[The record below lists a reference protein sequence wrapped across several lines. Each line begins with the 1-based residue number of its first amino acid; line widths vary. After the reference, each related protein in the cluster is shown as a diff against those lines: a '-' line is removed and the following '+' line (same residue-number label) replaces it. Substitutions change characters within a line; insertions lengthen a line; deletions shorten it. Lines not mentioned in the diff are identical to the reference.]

1 MIYACEACRFL
12 FEKYDEEGRCP
23 DCGKMSVRLA
33 NEDEI
38 KEYNNRY
45 TEKKNN
51 NYDNMK

>member
-12 FEKYDEEGRCP
+12 FVKFDEEERCP

-45 TEKKNN
+45 PDKKNN